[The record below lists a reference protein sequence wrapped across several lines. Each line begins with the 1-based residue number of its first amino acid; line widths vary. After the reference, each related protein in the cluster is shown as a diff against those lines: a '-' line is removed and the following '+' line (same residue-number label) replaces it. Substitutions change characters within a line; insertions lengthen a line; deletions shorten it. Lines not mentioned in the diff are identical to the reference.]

1 MDSVLMC
8 SPVQKFERQRL
19 QTRFRQSLL
28 FFSSLKKTNGGSARR
43 VNFFAGKLFK
53 VLNARFSS
61 ILQFVLS
68 FVRSFV
74 RLLSLLLFSIFK
86 QYFLIHTLQKIVARA
101 HLSTPTRTNLFYCLF
116 FSDINECLNSTLF
129 SCPGRFRVCKNT
141 PGSYMCECQQGL
153 LYINNTCQGEFAIPN
168 T

>member
-1 MDSVLMC
+1 MEAQLAGLIFSQESYSKY
-8 SPVQKFERQRL
+8 SPRA
-19 QTRFRQSLL
+19 FRQFCSL
-28 FFSSLKKTNGGSARR
+28 FFR
-43 VNFFAGKLFK
+43 
-53 VLNARFSS
+53 
-61 ILQFVLS
+61 S

-153 LYINNTCQGEFAIPN
+153 LYINSTCQGEFAIPN

>member
-1 MDSVLMC
+1 MEAQLAGLIFSQE
-8 SPVQKFERQRL
+8 SYSKYS
-19 QTRFRQSLL
+19 TRAFRQFCSL
-28 FFSSLKKTNGGSARR
+28 FFR
-43 VNFFAGKLFK
+43 
-53 VLNARFSS
+53 
-61 ILQFVLS
+61 S

-141 PGSYMCECQQGL
+141 LGSYMCECQQGL

>member
-1 MDSVLMC
+1 MEAQLAGLIFSQE
-8 SPVQKFERQRL
+8 SYSKYS
-19 QTRFRQSLL
+19 TRAFRQFCSL
-28 FFSSLKKTNGGSARR
+28 FFR
-43 VNFFAGKLFK
+43 
-53 VLNARFSS
+53 
-61 ILQFVLS
+61 S

-101 HLSTPTRTNLFYCLF
+101 HVSTPTRTNLFYCLF

>member
-1 MDSVLMC
+1 MEAQLAGLIFSQESYSKY
-8 SPVQKFERQRL
+8 SPRA
-19 QTRFRQSLL
+19 FRQFCSL
-28 FFSSLKKTNGGSARR
+28 FFR
-43 VNFFAGKLFK
+43 
-53 VLNARFSS
+53 
-61 ILQFVLS
+61 S

-101 HLSTPTRTNLFYCLF
+101 HVSTPTRTNLFYCLF

>member
-1 MDSVLMC
+1 MEAQLAGLIFSQE
-8 SPVQKFERQRL
+8 SYSKYS
-19 QTRFRQSLL
+19 TRAFRQFCSL
-28 FFSSLKKTNGGSARR
+28 FFR
-43 VNFFAGKLFK
+43 
-53 VLNARFSS
+53 
-61 ILQFVLS
+61 S